1 MPDTALFAQVL
12 DPANRA
18 DPYPLYARLRETPI
32 LRDEGGTY
40 IVSTYAEIR
49 SLLQDSR
56 VSSED
61 IPVFKRARTGNPIL
75 DFIINPIKDRI
86 IEAHRPLLFRDPPD
100 HGVLRRLIM
109 TQFTTERVRAT
120 SGRVHAIVEDLID
133 KMRGREEIDLV
144 GDFAYPLPVAI
155 ICELLGIPSGDEQ
168 KFQSWSATLA
178 GVLDPDHWVREE
190 HRLKSIENYD
200 AITHYL
206 SAIIKAKRKRPADDV
221 LSGLATY
228 KDKKLGRMGK
238 YDLIATSVLLLIAG
252 HETTV
257 NLIANGMLTLL
268 RNREWLE
275 RLRQGPH
282 PRATY
287 RRRTVAFRPA
297 GPFPHAQDTG

>member
-1 MPDTALFAQVL
+1 VPDTALFAQVL

-18 DPYPLYARLRETPI
+18 DPYRLYAHLRETPI
-32 LRDEGGTY
+32 LRDEDGTY

-133 KMRGREEIDLV
+133 RMRGREEIALV

-190 HRLKSIENYD
+190 HRELRRDHPLFERYHQGE
-200 AITHYL
+200 AQ
-206 SAIIKAKRKRPADDV
+206 AA
-221 LSGLATY
+221 
-228 KDKKLGRMGK
+228 GRRRFVGPR
-238 YDLIATSVLLLIAG
+238 DLQGQKTW
-252 HETTV
+252 
-257 NLIANGMLTLL
+257 ANG
-268 RNREWLE
+268 
-275 RLRQGPH
+275 
-282 PRATY
+282 
-287 RRRTVAFRPA
+287 
-297 GPFPHAQDTG
+297 